1 MTIDPG
7 WGTAIGRSGIGEV
20 MELAA
25 SLDGVLHLEIGE
37 PDFPTPP
44 HVVEAVQRAI
54 ADGEVKYTV
63 SRGLPSLREQ
73 IAAKLRSRNG
83 VEVDADRVAVTSGGI
98 PRFSRR

>member
-1 MTIDPG
+1 MANRRYGLRARRITRMTIELG
-7 WGTAIGRSGIGEV
+7 SGGGLRRSGIREV
-20 MELAA
+20 MDLAA

-37 PDFPTPP
+37 PDFPTPL

-73 IAAKLRSRNG
+73 IAAKLRSRNAIDC
-83 VEVDADRVAVTSGGI
+83 DA
-98 PRFSRR
+98 